1 MKNILLTGGAGYI
14 GSHVAN
20 YLLDRGFKV
29 SVIDN
34 LSTGWSDAVQYG
46 PLENVDLLDIQKLD
60 GVFAKYRPKAVMH
73 FAAYSQVA
81 ESFLDPLKYWRNNV
95 LGSLNLFE
103 VCVAHGCNNVIF
115 SSPSS
120 STL

>member
-1 MKNILLTGGAGYI
+1 MENFVIVTGGAGYI
-14 GSHVAN
+14 GSHACKALN
-20 YLLDRGFKV
+20 KIGFV
-29 SVIDN
+29 PVTVDN

-81 ESFLDPLKYWRNNV
+81 ESFLDPLKYWRNNFGLTKFIWYV
-95 LGSLNLFE
+95 LLTDAIMLFFSTVNL
-103 VCVAHGCNNVIF
+103 
-115 SSPSS
+115 
-120 STL
+120 